1 MNKYLV
7 QINFFIFFILFPI
20 ILGCLIYMIFRS
32 TNILL
37 FEWFNN
43 LGLLS
48 IAMDIRIFFNE
59 DNIIVSNFITQNL
72 PDGLWVFSFTS
83 SFFLIWGGYSHH
95 KISYFYIPIT
105 LALISEFGQF
115 FGFVVGTFDYL
126 DVIFYIFFT
135 YLAKINYD
143 SYEKKLLS

>member
-1 MNKYLV
+1 MSKYFV
-7 QINFFIFFILFPI
+7 QIIFLLLFILLPI

-37 FEWFNN
+37 FEWFKN
-43 LGLLS
+43 LSLLS
-48 IAMDIRIFFNE
+48 IAMDIRLFFNE
-59 DNIIVSNFITQNL
+59 DNIIVSNFVTQNL

-83 SFFLIWGGYSHH
+83 SFLLIWEDFSTQ
-95 KISYFYIPIT
+95 KITYFYIPIT

-115 FGFVVGTFDYL
+115 FGFVIGTFDFL
-126 DVIFYIFFT
+126 DVIFYLFFT

-143 SYEKKLLS
+143 FYEKKFIS